1 VEGHLLM
8 SAKEWERKSVL
19 ELVTGG
25 RLTLVAASRRL
36 HLSYRQTL
44 RVHQRYVEQ
53 GDASLVHRRRGQPSN
68 RGYPD
73 AFRDQVVKRY
83 RARYAGDEFGP
94 TLASEKLAGDGL
106 VVDHETLRRWL
117 LASGDWK
124 KRRRRRAHR
133 TRRKRKP
140 HFGELVQ
147 MDGSFHNW
155 FGRDRDKACLM
166 NMVDDATGATAAAM
180 RLLWQWIERYGIPV
194 ALYTDKRTVYI
205 TNREPRI
212 EEQLADEEPMT
223 AFGKA
228 CDKLGIA
235 IIAAHSPQAKGRVER
250 SNAVYQDRFLKE
262 LSLLRITTIESANKL
277 LANGFTDSLN
287 EKFAREPLSQED
299 YHRPVPKGV
308 NLADV
313 FSIEEERVVQNDWCI
328 RHNNQHYQITKE
340 NTPLP
345 KPKDKIVVRTRL
357 DGSQD
362 LLYRGKPLRYEQLS
376 RTELTSRTRA
386 DTRPAQP
393 RPHKKPPKKDP
404 RPTRSPWRQN
414 TIMMAADSGKKVYK

>member
-1 VEGHLLM
+1 
-8 SAKEWERKSVL
+8 
-19 ELVTGG
+19 
-25 RLTLVAASRRL
+25 
-36 HLSYRQTL
+36 
-44 RVHQRYVEQ
+44 
-53 GDASLVHRRRGQPSN
+53 
-68 RGYPD
+68 
-73 AFRDQVVKRY
+73 VVKRY

-414 TIMMAADSGKKVYK
+414 TIMMAADSGKKVYR

>member
-1 VEGHLLM
+1 MRAWCIVVGVSPRIEAILTRFETRWSSGIVRGMPGMNLGLPWPRRSWPGMGLWWITRPCVAGCWLRGTGKSGAGVERIEPAGNASPI
-8 SAKEWERKSVL
+8 SANWFRW
-19 ELVTGG
+19 T
-25 RLTLVAASRRL
+25 AAS
-36 HLSYRQTL
+36 TI
-44 RVHQRYVEQ
+44 
-53 GDASLVHRRRGQPSN
+53 G
-68 RGYPD
+68 
-73 AFRDQVVKRY
+73 
-83 RARYAGDEFGP
+83 
-94 TLASEKLAGDGL
+94 LAG
-106 VVDHETLRRWL
+106 
-117 LASGDWK
+117 
-124 KRRRRRAHR
+124 
-133 TRRKRKP
+133 
-140 HFGELVQ
+140 
-147 MDGSFHNW
+147 
-155 FGRDRDKACLM
+155 
-166 NMVDDATGATAAAM
+166 TGM

>member
-1 VEGHLLM
+1 M

-223 AFGKA
+223 AFGKRRT
-228 CDKLGIA
+228 LQRRLPGPVPQRTLP
-235 IIAAHSPQAKGRVER
+235 AAHHHDRER
-250 SNAVYQDRFLKE
+250 EQTARQRLH
-262 LSLLRITTIESANKL
+262 R
-277 LANGFTDSLN
+277 LAQ
-287 EKFAREPLSQED
+287 REVCP
-299 YHRPVPKGV
+299 G
-308 NLADV
+308 
-313 FSIEEERVVQNDWCI
+313 
-328 RHNNQHYQITKE
+328 
-340 NTPLP
+340 TPLAG
-345 KPKDKIVVRTRL
+345 RL
-357 DGSQD
+357 PPSRAQRSQPSRRVQHRRGASGSKR
-362 LLYRGKPLRYEQLS
+362 LVH
-376 RTELTSRTRA
+376 
-386 DTRPAQP
+386 PAQQP
-393 RPHKKPPKKDP
+393 ALPNHQREH
-404 RPTRSPWRQN
+404 
-414 TIMMAADSGKKVYK
+414 AAAQAQR

>member
-1 VEGHLLM
+1 M

-166 NMVDDATGATAAAM
+166 NMWTM
-180 RLLWQWIERYGIPV
+180 PQER
-194 ALYTDKRTVYI
+194 R
-205 TNREPRI
+205 RRRC
-212 EEQLADEEPMT
+212 
-223 AFGKA
+223 A
-228 CDKLGIA
+228 C
-235 IIAAHSPQAKGRVER
+235 
-250 SNAVYQDRFLKE
+250 
-262 LSLLRITTIESANKL
+262 
-277 LANGFTDSLN
+277 
-287 EKFAREPLSQED
+287 
-299 YHRPVPKGV
+299 
-308 NLADV
+308 
-313 FSIEEERVVQNDWCI
+313 C
-328 RHNNQHYQITKE
+328 
-340 NTPLP
+340 
-345 KPKDKIVVRTRL
+345 
-357 DGSQD
+357 GS
-362 LLYRGKPLRYEQLS
+362 G
-376 RTELTSRTRA
+376 
-386 DTRPAQP
+386 
-393 RPHKKPPKKDP
+393 
-404 RPTRSPWRQN
+404 
-414 TIMMAADSGKKVYK
+414 